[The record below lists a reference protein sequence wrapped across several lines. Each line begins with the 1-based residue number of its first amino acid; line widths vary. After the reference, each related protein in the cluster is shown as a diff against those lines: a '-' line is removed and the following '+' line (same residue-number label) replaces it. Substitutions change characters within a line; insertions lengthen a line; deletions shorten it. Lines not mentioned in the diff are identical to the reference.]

1 MSTPLGEKTFA
12 ATDAGQGNTPMAYQ
26 LGLHGIDAPNWNR
39 RSGGGQQIACGT
51 MSLAALEA
59 S

>member
-1 MSTPLGEKTFA
+1 
-12 ATDAGQGNTPMAYQ
+12 MAYQ